1 MMVFQQNI
9 PFFCI
14 LLSMITGVVS
24 SILKRKAARNATIAL
39 VSTVLLLNG
48 VLAIYLTRAGDSFT
62 YMMGHFPAPW
72 GNELRAGVLEA
83 TMAAVFSLIMLLS
96 LLGGMAKIQEQI
108 DSGKQNIY
116 FIMCDLML
124 AALMALLYTNDLFTA
139 YVFIEIL
146 TIASCALI
154 MVRQNGHCLVAA
166 TRYMVMNLLGS
177 GLILIGITML
187 YGLTGHL
194 LMSNI
199 RESVALLHESG
210 QYAQPLTVVI
220 ALMTVGLAIKSA
232 LFPFHEWL
240 PDAYGYATPSS
251 SAMLSSLISKGY
263 IFLLIKI
270 YFRVFGFEVVVDD
283 HITDVLFLFGVIGV
297 IMGSVS
303 AIRQR
308 EIRRMIAFSSVAQ
321 IGYIYIGLGL
331 STAAGVVAALFHMV
345 VHAAAKSMLFLS
357 ASALSDVSG
366 DSKQFRYLRGS
377 GYRNVPAGIAFTVG
391 AMSMV
396 GVPLVGGFLSKI
408 YFAQAGLALNDIRA
422 LVTLI
427 TLAVSTLLNTLYFLH
442 TVISIYRPSEGGD
455 TAVRHSPLASGTLII
470 MAVINIALGVVSTPL
485 YNALASG
492 LAIFG

>member
-1 MMVFQQNI
+1 MTLIRNV
-9 PFFCI
+9 PFFSI
-14 LLSMITGVVS
+14 LLCMITGVVS
-24 SILKRKAARNATIAL
+24 SILKGKSARNATVGLVIA
-39 VSTVLLLNG
+39 
-48 VLAIYLTRAGDSFT
+48 VLAINGMLAAFLSRAGDSYT
-62 YMMGHFPAPW
+62 YLMGHFPAPW
-72 GNELRAGVLEA
+72 GNELRAGALEA
-83 TMAAVFSLIMLLS
+83 TMASVFSLIMLLS
-96 LLGGMAKIQEQI
+96 LLGGMAKTFEQI
-108 DSGKQNIY
+108 EERKLNLY

-124 AALMALLYTNDLFTA
+124 AALMALIYTNDLFTA

-154 MVRQNGHCLVAA
+154 MTRQNGHCLVAA

-187 YGLTGHL
+187 YGMTGYL

-199 RESVALLHESG
+199 KQSVALLHESG
-210 QYAQPLTVVI
+210 QYARPLTVVI

-270 YFRVFGFEVVVDD
+270 YFRVFGFSVVADD
-283 HITDVLFLFGVIGV
+283 HMTDVLFIFGVVGV
-297 IMGSVS
+297 VMGSVS

-321 IGYIYIGLGL
+321 IGYIYMGLGIG
-331 STAAGVVAALFHMV
+331 TTAGVVAALFHMI

-396 GVPLVGGFLSKI
+396 GVPLAGGFLSKI
-408 YFAQAGLALNDIRA
+408 YFAQAGLSLGDARA
-422 LVTLI
+422 VVTLV

-442 TVISIYRPSEGGD
+442 TVISIYRPPEGGD
-455 TAVRHSPLASGTLII
+455 IRPARSSLASVTLMI
-470 MAVINIALGVVSTPL
+470 MAVLNIALGVASTPL
-485 YNALASG
+485 YNTLAAG

>member
-1 MMVFQQNI
+1 MAFVQNV
-9 PFFCI
+9 PFFSI
-14 LLSMITGVVS
+14 LLCMISGIVS
-24 SILKRKAARNATIAL
+24 SILKGKAARNVTVVLASAVL
-39 VSTVLLLNG
+39 VMNG
-48 VLAIYLTRAGDSFT
+48 FLAIYLSRVGDSYT
-62 YMMGHFPAPW
+62 YLMGHFPAPW

-83 TMAAVFSLIMLLS
+83 TMASVFAIIMLLS
-96 LLGGMAKIQEQI
+96 LLGGMAKIFEQI
-108 DSGKQNIY
+108 DEKKQNLY

-124 AALMALLYTNDLFTA
+124 AALMALIYTNDLFTG

-199 RESVALLHESG
+199 KEAVAQLHASG
-210 QYAQPLTVVI
+210 QYARPLTVVI

-270 YFRVFGFEVVVDD
+270 YFRVFGFDVVIDD
-283 HITDVLFLFGVIGV
+283 HITDVLFIFGVVGV

-321 IGYIYIGLGL
+321 IGYIYMGLGL
-331 STAAGVVAALFHMV
+331 GTTAGVVAALFHMI

-408 YFAQAGLALNDIRA
+408 YFAQAGLALNDVRA
-422 LVTLI
+422 VVTLV

-455 TAVRHSPLASGTLII
+455 TAPKYSTLASVSLML
-470 MAVINIALGVVSTPL
+470 MAVMNIALGVASTPL
-485 YNALASG
+485 YNALAAG
-492 LAIFG
+492 LNIFG

>member
-1 MMVFQQNI
+1 MAFVQNV
-9 PFFCI
+9 PFFSI
-14 LLSMITGVVS
+14 LACMISGVVS
-24 SILKRKAARNATIAL
+24 SILKGKAARNVTIFLTGAVL
-39 VSTVLLLNG
+39 VMNG
-48 VLAIYLTRAGDSFT
+48 FLAVYLTRTGDSYT
-62 YMMGHFPAPW
+62 YLMGHFPAPW

-83 TMAAVFSLIMLLS
+83 TMASVFAVILLFS
-96 LLGGMAKIQEQI
+96 LLGGMAKIFEQI
-108 DSGKQNIY
+108 DEKKQNLY

-124 AALMALLYTNDLFTA
+124 AALMALIYTNDLFTA

-154 MVRQNGHCLVAA
+154 MIRQNGHCLVAA

-199 RESVALLHESG
+199 KEAVMQLHASG
-210 QYAQPLTVVI
+210 QYARPLTVVI

-270 YFRVFGFEVVVDD
+270 FFRVFGFDVVVDD
-283 HITDVLFLFGVIGV
+283 RITDVLFIFGVIGV

-321 IGYIYIGLGL
+321 IGYIYMGLGIG
-331 STAAGVVAALFHMV
+331 TTAGVVAALFHMI

-422 LVTLI
+422 VVTLV

-455 TAVRHSPLASGTLII
+455 IAPRHSALASVTLIA
-470 MAVINIALGVVSTPL
+470 MAVTNIALGVASTPL
-485 YNALASG
+485 YNALAAG
-492 LAIFG
+492 LHIFG